1 MFLKGIHVTLLL
13 LIASQQ
19 IPLSAALSASHVLNR
34 TSKSWHRL
42 SKRGALLARDL
53 RISLHQISGVGFDI
67 SSYTPQKVVCARPD
81 TLAFGG
87 DATSTSPATSSA
99 APTASATPVYQLV
112 ESHVSRGL
120 FGWLEYKCLFVD
132 VVRVLLV
139 LLHKIGENF
148 FDGWSFFGN
157 VDNATAGKLFRS
169 IILQISV
176 DNNSL

>member
-1 MFLKGIHVTLLL
+1 MFSKGIHVALLL

-19 IPLSAALSASHVLNR
+19 IPPSAALSASHVLNR

-53 RISLHQISGVGFDI
+53 RISLHQISGVGFDL

-112 ESHVSRGL
+112 ESHVSRGF
-120 FGWLEYKCLFVD
+120 FGWLEYRFLFVD
-132 VVRVLLV
+132 VVGVLLV
-139 LLHKIGENF
+139 LL
-148 FDGWSFFGN
+148 
-157 VDNATAGKLFRS
+157 R
-169 IILQISV
+169 
-176 DNNSL
+176 

>member
-1 MFLKGIHVTLLL
+1 MFSKGIHVALLL

-19 IPLSAALSASHVLNR
+19 IPPSAALSASHVLNR

-53 RISLHQISGVGFDI
+53 RISLHQISGVGFDL

-112 ESHVSRGL
+112 ESHVSRG
-120 FGWLEYKCLFVD
+120 
-132 VVRVLLV
+132 
-139 LLHKIGENF
+139 F
-148 FDGWSFFGN
+148 FF
-157 VDNATAGKLFRS
+157 
-169 IILQISV
+169 
-176 DNNSL
+176 